1 MFKDIVSRLVHEV
14 CDNLD
19 TANLFSVFQWMNH
32 NNKFTHSPTR
42 VFLDTHSF
50 NKRFLNVKIH
60 HWSLQTGVLEVTY
73 HVYCLLEFFGVSCS
87 YHVTGRLTPVS
98 KLIPRKKTRHTVR
111 RKWNMRTNWLTFLS
125 PLRLDK
131 CYSGTA
137 LMRKRIFVLEM
148 AIFKQENKWTC
159 YLPVALLL
167 YYQYSVCLL
176 QPSDYSFLTSIDF
189 FSTSILRSAEI

>member
-1 MFKDIVSRLVHEV
+1 M
-14 CDNLD
+14 C
-19 TANLFSVFQWMNH
+19 
-32 NNKFTHSPTR
+32 
-42 VFLDTHSF
+42 
-50 NKRFLNVKIH
+50 
-60 HWSLQTGVLEVTY
+60 
-73 HVYCLLEFFGVSCS
+73 
-87 YHVTGRLTPVS
+87 
-98 KLIPRKKTRHTVR
+98 
-111 RKWNMRTNWLTFLS
+111 TNWLTFLS

-148 AIFKQENKWTC
+148 DIFKQENKWTC

-189 FSTSILRSAEI
+189 FSTSILRSVEI